1 MLCMPLART
10 AQAQS
15 SGAASKV
22 LTLEEAI
29 DFALKHYPSVRAS
42 LERVNAAQAGVGL
55 ARTNYLP
62 RADMVWQTNRAT
74 DNNITGLLLPQS
86 IIASDF
92 WARYDVAVESKRVGK
107 CGGIAVLLGT
117 LRFWI
122 PGSKSRRGARHSGS
136 SHGRRFSD
144 TSRCGGR
151 NSKRLPY
158 GAGDA
163 PDGAGGRGGCATT
176 RHVRQGCPCAGR

>member
-1 MLCMPLART
+1 MSTKCRIYVRWMAVLVMLCMPLART

-42 LERVNAAQAGVGL
+42 LERVNAAQAGV
-55 ARTNYLP
+55 
-62 RADMVWQTNRAT
+62 
-74 DNNITGLLLPQS
+74 
-86 IIASDF
+86 DF

-107 CGGIAVLLGT
+107 CGGIPVLLGT

-151 NSKRLPY
+151 HSKRLPY
-158 GAGDA
+158 GAGYA

>member
-1 MLCMPLART
+1 VSTKCRIYVRWMAVLVMLCMPLART

-62 RADMVWQTNRAT
+62 RADMVR
-74 DNNITGLLLPQS
+74 
-86 IIASDF
+86 
-92 WARYDVAVESKRVGK
+92 
-107 CGGIAVLLGT
+107 
-117 LRFWI
+117 
-122 PGSKSRRGARHSGS
+122 
-136 SHGRRFSD
+136 
-144 TSRCGGR
+144 
-151 NSKRLPY
+151 
-158 GAGDA
+158 
-163 PDGAGGRGGCATT
+163 
-176 RHVRQGCPCAGR
+176 